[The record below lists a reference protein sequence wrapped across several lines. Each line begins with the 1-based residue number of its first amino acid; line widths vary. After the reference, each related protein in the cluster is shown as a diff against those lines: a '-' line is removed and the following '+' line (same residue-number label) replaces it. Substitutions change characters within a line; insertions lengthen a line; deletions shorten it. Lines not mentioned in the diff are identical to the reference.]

1 STDLSPDVKATS
13 SPAVSQAGLLVLAS
27 ADANVSLSLQI
38 AEKTVSNV
46 VPDPATDT
54 DKNTSL
60 VKQAAQLKS
69 QSNSGT
75 EENSSNHLEKPLTAH
90 IEATKTN
97 PDPTETCCP
106 QKPQQRAPVRKTRR
120 GKSKEK
126 LKWTPVDHP
135 NADESK
141 AQTPV

>member
-1 STDLSPDVKATS
+1 MSHVCELCKEIGHCSKRCPTAPKSCATCKS
-13 SPAVSQAGLLVLAS
+13 FEHVTAS
-27 ADANVSLSLQI
+27 
-38 AEKTVSNV
+38 
-46 VPDPATDT
+46 
-54 DKNTSL
+54 
-60 VKQAAQLKS
+60 
-69 QSNSGT
+69 
-75 EENSSNHLEKPLTAH
+75 
-90 IEATKTN
+90 
-97 PDPTETCCP
+97 CP